1 MFHPIVRLVF
11 WGVTIV
17 LIQFLPLAALAIAT
31 GVALLSGFVFAPYRV
46 SVLLKRTRWLLI
58 SLVLL
63 FSLGTPGIFVFPSL
77 GSLGP
82 TREGLLFGVEHLLR
96 LLFLVATLAIL
107 LQSTGVDG
115 LVSGLYGMIRPLT
128 WLGLDRARI
137 AVRLLLVL
145 QYVEASHPG
154 RHWREWLEREDCSLQ
169 PVHLQRMPLQ
179 TSDVAVLSGLTFL
192 LLVSAWWFL

>member
-1 MFHPIVRLVF
+1 MLHPIVRLIF

-17 LIQFLPLAALAIAT
+17 LVQFLPLVALTIAT
-31 GVALLSGFVFAPYRV
+31 GVALLCGGIFSPHRLA
-46 SVLLKRTRWLLI
+46 VLLKRTRWLLI

-63 FSLGTPGIFVFPSL
+63 FALGTPGIFVFPSL

-82 TREGLLFGVEHLLR
+82 TREGLLFGLEHLLR

-115 LVSGLYGMIRPLT
+115 LVSGLYGMIRPLS

-145 QYVEASHPG
+145 QYVEESHPG
-154 RHWREWLEREDCSLQ
+154 RH
-169 PVHLQRMPLQ
+169 
-179 TSDVAVLSGLTFL
+179 
-192 LLVSAWWFL
+192 